1 MKHSASDIANDCVAG
16 LVVGVLAI
24 PKGLSLAAM
33 AGLPPVNGLYA
44 SLFATIPYFF
54 IGTSPIVVVGPTAVL
69 SLMTRGLVPKNLEE
83 ASQEWIAFATA
94 LAFFSGLVQV
104 AMGMMGFGV
113 LIQLISEPVMQ
124 GFISASAVLIILS
137 QVPGMLGSPKCDASI
152 THGKGH
158 EHDECFLVEYLV
170 SFYRHFDAIHS
181 TTAVL
186 SAAAIL
192 LLVGFPLVTKR
203 KWPRVSKFGSIVVLL
218 IAAGAFS
225 YLAHEYG
232 TETDSKGHLLDK
244 KTGVALMGEIP
255 TGLPLPPTSPFT
267 HFDFGDFKQ
276 MFMGA
281 TIMAIVGFMETSAI
295 SSLSKRSD
303 KETSRTSKIIP
314 KRELVA
320 LGASNLLCSITKGY
334 PVCASFGRTAV
345 NAECGAKIH
354 QLSSLVSSLV
364 VLLVLMVFSVQVKY
378 IPNFALAV
386 IVAQSVTGLIDVNR
400 PMFLYY
406 TNRVDFVTFSVT
418 FLVTVGLGFE
428 VGLGTGVLVNWSATL
443 INFLPMRVELRRKS
457 LVASTFVDATR
468 SNLAC
473 DLAIIQLQT
482 SLQFRTSAPLEQAF
496 EDVCELFHPQC
507 VIIDLSQ
514 SETLD
519 VMGLEALQH
528 LHEQCQQTLE
538 VPHLVIVGLAG
549 DARRVVERALLG
561 GSELLWNLA
570 PLVSGHG
577 AKPGSLLGFDSLDD
591 ALGYLY
597 GKIEPRQ
604 EAVVLGN
611 EAFDLMDEASVS
623 KWRQGG
629 NQSDVDPGCRLPSF
643 AREHTFEL
651 AAATTSEGDA

>member
-1 MKHSASDIANDCVAG
+1 MKHSAGDILNDCVAG

-54 IGTSPIVVVGPTAVL
+54 IGTSPIAVIGPTAVL
-69 SLMTRGLVPKNLEE
+69 SLMTRGFVPKTIAE
-83 ASQEWIAFATA
+83 ASPEWVAFATA
-94 LAFFSGLVQV
+94 LAFFSGLAQV
-104 AMGMMGFGV
+104 GMGMMGFGV
-113 LIQLISEPVMQ
+113 LIHLISEPVMQ
-124 GFISASAVLIILS
+124 GFISASAVLVILS
-137 QVPGMLGSPKCDASI
+137 QIPIMLGSPKCDAST
-152 THGKGH
+152 THGEGH
-158 EHDECFLVEYLV
+158 EQDECFLVEYLV
-170 SFYRHFDAIHS
+170 SFYHQFNVIHS
-181 TTAVL
+181 TTALL
-186 SAAAIL
+186 SAVAIL
-192 LLVGFPLVTKR
+192 LITGFPLATKR
-203 KWPRVSKFGSIVVLL
+203 RWPRVSKFGSIVVLV

-232 TETDSKGHLLDK
+232 TETDSKGQLLDK

-255 TGLPLPPTSPFT
+255 TGLPLPPTSPFAR
-267 HFDFGDFKQ
+267 FDFGDFKR
-276 MFMGA
+276 MAMGA
-281 TIMAIVGFMETSAI
+281 TIMAVVGFMETSAI
-295 SSLSKRSD
+295 SSLSNRSNRD
-303 KETSRTSKIIP
+303 ASAKIIP
-314 KRELVA
+314 KRELIA
-320 LGASNLLCSITKGY
+320 LGASNLLCSVTKGY

-364 VLLVLMVFSVQVKY
+364 VLLVLVVLSVQVKY

-386 IVAQSVTGLIDVNR
+386 IVAQSVTGLIDVHR
-400 PMFLYY
+400 AGFLYH
-406 TNRVDFVTFSVT
+406 TSRVDFVTFSTT
-418 FLVTVGLGFE
+418 FLVTVGLGIE

-443 INFLPMRVELRRKS
+443 INFLPMRVELRRRSPEKG
-457 LVASTFVDATR
+457 FVDATR

-473 DLAIIQLQT
+473 DLAIIRLQT

-507 VIIDLSQ
+507 VVVDLSQ

-519 VMGLEALQH
+519 VMGLEVLQR
-528 LHEQCQQTLE
+528 LHERCQRTLE
-538 VPHLVIVGLAG
+538 VPYLVVVGLAG
-549 DARRVVERALLG
+549 DARRVVERAVA
-561 GSELLWNLA
+561 GSELTWNLA

-591 ALGYLY
+591 ALGYLH
-597 GKIEPRQ
+597 GKVEPRL
-604 EAVVLGN
+604 EAVVLGH

-623 KWRQGG
+623 QWRQGG

-651 AAATTSEGDA
+651 AASDGAA